1 MVFFHHCAFSTT
13 NAHASEGGVRDAW
26 VPLFDKHQVDLV
38 VNGHNHVYERTDA
51 LRGGRVARRV
61 PIGESVSAVR
71 DGVVYVTAGGAGKGL
86 YDFPA
91 PDSYERHVSD
101 QESVPSY
108 HWKQGGEKVTET
120 VEWSRVRYTG
130 FSFLAV
136 EVTGGNRPRLDVSA
150 LAESGKRVDHFTI
163 TR

>member
-13 NAHASEGGVRDAW
+13 DAHASEGG
-26 VPLFDKHQVDLV
+26 
-38 VNGHNHVYERTDA
+38 
-51 LRGGRVARRV
+51 
-61 PIGESVSAVR
+61 VR

-91 PDSYERHVSD
+91 PDSYERHVSG

-150 LAESGKRVDHFTI
+150 LAESCKRVDHFTI